1 MIKTTI
7 YIITTFFA
15 IFACSSNK
23 LNKPNRLV
31 ADSNTK
37 SESEEN
43 IDPLE
48 LICSANLAGKT
59 YVGLGNVKLTAGRI
73 TRKDI
78 PEGGDRSR
86 VKPYDALISEFGRIM
101 GSPPQSLLDNP
112 ATFLEAPDR
121 WYIEPASN
129 AISIFATYR
138 AAYESALDYVAT
150 DPKWQ
155 SEPTS
160 ESAATECLVFAK
172 KAWDRYP
179 NSNEVK
185 ACIEVAMVATAN
197 EPDASKRWAYTLA
210 SILTSTGFITY

>member
-150 DPKWQ
+150 DPNLNLLQ
-155 SEPTS
+155 NPLQQNVSFS
-160 ESAATECLVFAK
+160 RK
-172 KAWDRYP
+172 KLGID
-179 NSNEVK
+179 
-185 ACIEVAMVATAN
+185 
-197 EPDASKRWAYTLA
+197 
-210 SILTSTGFITY
+210 ILTATKSRPVLKLLW